1 MSKMK
6 LAKLARAAEALR
18 ESMPECYTAAVILA
32 AGSSSRMGGGIS
44 KQLREIN
51 GIPVLAHTLLAYQ
64 KCPLIRE
71 IVVVARAEDLDE
83 IYAMHLQYGIS
94 KMTGLVVG
102 GSTRQESAK
111 RGVERLGAHVK
122 YVAVADGARCLVT
135 PKQIAKVAMTAYSH
149 KAAAAG
155 HKVQDTLKRASVTG
169 AVCET
174 VDRTDLWQIQTPQI
188 FHTSLYHAAL
198 AKAEADGVAVTDDAG
213 LIEHLG
219 YRVHLVECGAANM
232 KITTPEDLPLAEA
245 ILTYR
250 EGRRK

>member
-1 MSKMK
+1 MSKMVQ
-6 LAKLARAAEALR
+6 LAQKIR
-18 ESMPECYTAAVILA
+18 EKMPECYTAAVILA
-32 AGSSSRMGGGIS
+32 AGSSSRMGGKIN
-44 KQLREIN
+44 KQLKEIN

-71 IVVVARAEDLDE
+71 ILVVARPEDFEE
-83 IYAMHLQYGIS
+83 IYTLGLQFGIS
-94 KMTGLVVG
+94 KLKNLVVG

-111 RGVERLGAHVK
+111 RGVEHLGAHVK

-135 PKQIAKVAMTAYSH
+135 PKQIAKVAMEAYRH

-155 HKVQDTLKRASVTG
+155 HKVNDTLKRASVIGT
-169 AVCET
+169 VRET

-198 AKAEADGVAVTDDAG
+198 AKAESDGFEVTDDAG

-219 YRVHLVECGAANM
+219 YHVRLVECGAANL

-245 ILTYR
+245 ILSYR
-250 EGRRK
+250 EGGKQ